1 MDISTIII
9 TAAVIGGISAICGSA
24 LALAARVFAV
34 EENPQIAELEQLL
47 PGINCGA
54 CGYAGCAAY
63 AEAIVT
69 ENEKIDRCAPGGN
82 DVLEALGK
90 ATGAA
95 VEAVEKTVALVHCAG
110 DASNARHRHSY
121 NGIMDC
127 HAAHQLAGGDMTC
140 NYGCLGYGSC
150 ARVCPVDAI
159 EIKDNL
165 AVVHPDLCIGCKA
178 CVESCPRNLIS
189 MVPASQK
196 IHVLC
201 SSKDK
206 GPIAKKACKVACI
219 GCRICAKL
227 DEEAFTMDGFLA
239 KRNYST
245 DVSNPAV
252 VEKCPG
258 NCIVPVETAQERTM
272 RKAGEPCA

>member
-9 TAAVIGGISAICGSA
+9 TAGVIGGIAAICSSA
-24 LALAARVFAV
+24 LALAAHYFAV
-34 EENPQIAELEQLL
+34 EENPQIGELEKML

-54 CGYAGCAAY
+54 CGYAGCSDY
-63 AEAIVT
+63 AKAIVT
-69 ENEKIDRCAPGGN
+69 EGEAIDRCAPGGG
-82 DVLEALGK
+82 DVLEALSE

-95 VEAVEKTVALVHCAG
+95 VDAFEKTVARVHCAG
-110 DASNARHRHSY
+110 DADNAQHRHRY

-140 NYGCLGYGSC
+140 GYGCLGYGSC

-159 EIKDNL
+159 EIKNNL
-165 AVVHPDLCIGCKA
+165 AIVHPDLCIGCKA
-178 CVESCPRNLIS
+178 CIASCPRGIIS

-206 GPIAKKACKVACI
+206 GPIAKKACQVACI
-219 GCRICAKL
+219 GCRICVKL

-239 KRNYST
+239 KRNYDN
-245 DVSNPAV
+245 DVTNPAV

-258 NCIVPVETAQERTM
+258 KCIVAVGAALE
-272 RKAGEPCA
+272 KGEPTCA